1 MIPWLS
7 GSQNSEEAI
16 HARVQEPILYLQ
28 SWHGSGLAARSYI
41 VPEDPLVL
49 HETAQAL
56 RL

>member
-1 MIPWLS
+1 VIPWLS